1 MAVEQVQDKDRQTLI
16 IVLTDGEDNASK
28 HSHVEVLEMIKQ
40 YPNIHVDNSGIHN
53 PYYALLCQ
61 DRGKY
66 NVIDYQN
73 LLHFSIK
80 NLLANFNFW
89 SIIHTIILC

>member
-1 MAVEQVQDKDRQTLI
+1 LDRIYDAIWIAVEQVRDKDRQTLI

-40 YPNIHVDNSGIHN
+40 YP
-53 PYYALLCQ
+53 YYALLCQ

-66 NVIDYQN
+66 NVIDEQN

-80 NLLANFNFW
+80 NLLANFNSYHNFVL
-89 SIIHTIILC
+89 IR